1 MHTLAKYNIPTAL
14 LYFPRFV
21 KEPQYLYHKIGFV
34 LDSVSYDMFLKGF
47 LKIYKPELV
56 HDYLSNIK
64 NLSTGVEILRGNPT
78 A

>member
-1 MHTLAKYNIPTAL
+1 
-14 LYFPRFV
+14 
-21 KEPQYLYHKIGFV
+21 
-34 LDSVSYDMFLKGF
+34 MFLKGF